1 MAASA
6 PKKPRSTVYALSPSE
21 NPNTVRYIGQ
31 TSKTLDERL
40 SQHKSTSASTPVAL
54 WIRSE
59 IAKGHSIIIQA
70 LEKNA
75 PLNDAEV
82 RWIALFK
89 GSGAKLLN
97 CNRGG
102 AGGCFART
110 KPPKILDPAK
120 PVIAPAAWPFP
131 TSSRP

>member
-6 PKKPRSTVYALSPSE
+6 RKTPRVTVYALSSSE
-21 NPNTVRYIGQ
+21 SSNMVRYIGQ
-31 TSKTLDERL
+31 TSKSLDERL
-40 SQHKSTSASTPVAL
+40 SRHKSTSADTPVAL
-54 WIRSE
+54 WIRGE
-59 IAKGHSIIIQA
+59 IAKGRSIVIHT

-75 PLNDAEV
+75 RRGEAEV

-102 AGGCFART
+102 GGLART
-110 KPPKILDPAK
+110 KQPKILSLATC
-120 PVIAPAAWPFP
+120 VIAPAVWPFP